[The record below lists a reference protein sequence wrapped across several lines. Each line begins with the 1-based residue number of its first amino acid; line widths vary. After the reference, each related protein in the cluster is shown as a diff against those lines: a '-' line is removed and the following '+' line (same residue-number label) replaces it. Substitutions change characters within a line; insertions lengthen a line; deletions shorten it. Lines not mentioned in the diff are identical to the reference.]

1 MKLSVSKNNIP
12 FEDFDLTSE
21 LTIAGQGLSFLIGRS
36 AECHVQLDDKM
47 VSREHAVLNFSGG
60 QWSIKQIS
68 EFAPLHVNGSL
79 VNESEL
85 NNGDMLTI
93 GPFSIICFV
102 SNVNVAVE
110 SAPVVEEVPAAE
122 PEPAMTET
130 VALSSE
136 ESSEEV
142 SELDDLDPPEEEKET
157 EENPESSGDGPDFE
171 DLGTEAGSSQIGEAT
186 SFFSGQ
192 NTEVEFP
199 EENDGTETFG
209 DEELEGDGEYSD
221 EYGEEDDYGLDDDY
235 EDDEDKTQV
244 LQSFAS
250 FALELFGEFAP
261 YDKYNIEDTEVIIGR
276 DPAKCQ
282 IVLNDPE
289 VSSTHAK
296 LKKNNITCML
306 EDLQSGNGT
315 ILNGERINQTVL
327 TNHDEFIIGSTT
339 FTFHV
344 GSDFLDKEKD
354 RLMPVEENQ
363 SVEVEEVVEVS
374 SDYEG
379 EDGEFDLAEGGE
391 FGAEESTAP
400 KSLFSKEALKDP
412 ASRKKLIYIVAG
424 LLVAVLVLGPDPETE
439 TSKKNK
445 AKNAKIKKGPKK
457 KLSTPKIKLNPEQL
471 EFVDAQYLL
480 AQELVETGKYEQA
493 ILEIDKM
500 KQVIPEYKNSNQL
513 YNVAKTGLAKIE
525 ELERKRR
532 EEIRR
537 KERLAKVAKL
547 VEKAKEATKQRQE
560 TFARSLF
567 QEILSLDP
575 ENFDVP
581 QLKLELDE
589 WRKEKDRIAVEKAT
603 REAERKR
610 QVKELSPGKNYYLK
624 GQWHSAMLKLE
635 SFLRLQG
642 MDDDLVKEASKM
654 LKESKENLGNIIG
667 PLLGK
672 ARSLSEGQ
680 DLKGA
685 YETYN
690 KILEFDPTHSE
701 ALNEMDTI
709 RETLNTRS
717 KKVFREAIIA
727 ESLSLF
733 NEAKEKF
740 QEVQQISPSDSEY
753 YKKATV
759 KLKDYLE

>member
-21 LTIAGQGLSFLIGRS
+21 LTMTGQGLSFLIGRS
-36 AECHVQLDDKM
+36 PECHVLLDDKM
-47 VSREHAVLNFSGG
+47 VSREHAVLSFVDGK
-60 QWSIKQIS
+60 WKIKQLS
-68 EFAPLHVNGSL
+68 EFAPLHLNGNL
-79 VNESEL
+79 INESEL

-93 GPFSIICFV
+93 GPFSAVCFI
-102 SNVNVAVE
+102 SQTSIPVE
-110 SAPVVEEVPAAE
+110 ESEPVEEVTPDE
-122 PEPAMTET
+122 VDDTPSFTET
-130 VALSSE
+130 VALSPEAATEEVEEVLDNNEDE
-136 ESSEEV
+136 ESELV
-142 SELDDLDPPEEEKET
+142 SE
-157 EENPESSGDGPDFE
+157 G
-171 DLGTEAGSSQIGEAT
+171 GSSQIGEAT
-186 SFFSGQ
+186 SFFSGE
-192 NTEVEFP
+192 NSDVEFP

-209 DEELEGDGEYSD
+209 EDGAEGDEYSD
-221 EYGEEDDYGLDDDY
+221 EYADDGDYNEEDDYGLDEDYDD
-235 EDDEDKTQV
+235 DDDKTQV

-363 SVEVEEVVEVS
+363 TVEVEEVVEVS

-379 EDGEFDLAEGGE
+379 EEGEFEEVEAGE
-391 FGAEESTAP
+391 FGAVQDTGP

-412 ASRKKLIYIVAG
+412 AQRKKLIYIVAG
-424 LLVAVLVLGPDPETE
+424 LLLLVVFLSPDPDTD
-439 TSKKNK
+439 TSEKNK
-445 AKNAKIKKGPKK
+445 KKNAKLEKGAKK
-457 KLSTPKIKLNPEQL
+457 KLSKPKIKLNPEQL

-480 AQELVETGKYEQA
+480 ATELVETGKYEQA

-500 KQVIPEYKNSNQL
+500 KQVIAEYKNSNQL

-547 VEKAKEATKQRQE
+547 VVKAKEATKERQE

-589 WRKEKDRIAVEKAT
+589 WRKEKDRIAVEKAQ

-610 QVKELSPGKNYYLK
+610 QVKELAPGKNYYLK
-624 GQWHSAMLKLE
+624 GQWHSATLKLE

-654 LKESKENLGNIIG
+654 LKESKENLGNVIG

-709 RETLNTRS
+709 RETLHTRS

-740 QEVQQISPSDSEY
+740 QEVQQISPSDSDY

>member
-21 LTIAGQGLSFLIGRS
+21 LTVAGQGLSFLIGRS
-36 AECHVQLDDKM
+36 SECHVCLDDKM
-47 VSREHAVLNFSGG
+47 VSREHAVLEYKNNS
-60 QWSIKQIS
+60 WSIKQLS
-68 EFAPLHVNGSL
+68 EFAPLYVNGNL
-79 VNESEL
+79 VSDSVL
-85 NNGDMLTI
+85 QNGDMI
-93 GPFSIICFV
+93 MVGPFSAICFV
-102 SNVNVAVE
+102 T
-110 SAPVVEEVPAAE
+110 PVSIPINPEPLVEETPS
-122 PEPAMTET
+122 MTET
-130 VALSSE
+130 IAVHSDLAPDSSLDTQEDIGIE
-136 ESSEEV
+136 EIQ
-142 SELDDLDPPEEEKET
+142 EEEDEII
-157 EENPESSGDGPDFE
+157 EEDSPDEFQ
-171 DLGTEAGSSQIGEAT
+171 DLGTEAGSSQIGEST
-186 SFFSGQ
+186 SFFSGE
-192 NTEVEFP
+192 NNDVEFP
-199 EENDGTETFG
+199 EDNDGTETFG
-209 DEELEGDGEYSD
+209 EDSVDEEYSED
-221 EYGEEDDYGLDDDY
+221 DDYGLDDDY
-235 EDDEDKTQV
+235 EEDDKTQV
-244 LQSFAS
+244 LKSFAS
-250 FALELFGEFAP
+250 FALELFGELAP
-261 YDKYNIEDTEVIIGR
+261 YDKYNIESTEVIIGR
-276 DPAKCQ
+276 DPAKCH

-306 EDLQSGNGT
+306 EDMQSGNGT

-344 GSDFLDKEKD
+344 GSDFLEKEKD

-363 SVEVEEVVEVS
+363 SVEVEEIIEVS
-374 SDYEG
+374 DDYEG
-379 EDGEFDLAEGGE
+379 EEGEFDDVEGGD
-391 FGAEESTAP
+391 FGSSQDIGS

-412 ASRKKLIYIVAG
+412 VKRKKIIYIVLGIVVAFV
-424 LLVAVLVLGPDPETE
+424 LLAPDPEVD
-439 TSKKNK
+439 TSAKNK
-445 AKNAKIKKGPKK
+445 AKNQKLAKNPKK
-457 KLSTPKIKLNPEQL
+457 KLSEAKIKLNPEQL

-480 AQELVETGKYEQA
+480 AQELIETGQYEQA
-493 ILEIDKM
+493 ILEIDKL

-537 KERLAKVAKL
+537 REMLAKVATL
-547 VEKAKEATKQRQE
+547 VEKAKVATKEKQE

-575 ENFDVP
+575 ENFEVP
-581 QLKLELDE
+581 QMRLELDE
-589 WRKEKDRIAVEKAT
+589 WRKEKDRISVEKAQ

-610 QVKELSPGKNYYLK
+610 QIKELEPGKTYYLK
-624 GQWHSAMLKLE
+624 GNWHSAMLKLE

-642 MDDDLVKEASKM
+642 MDADLTKEATKM
-654 LKESKENLGNIIG
+654 LNESKENLNNVIL

-672 ARSLSEGQ
+672 ARSLNEGQ

-690 KILEFDPTHSE
+690 KILGFDPTHGE
-701 ALNEMDTI
+701 ALNEMDEI
-709 RETLNTRS
+709 RETLFIRS
-717 KKVFREAIIA
+717 RKVFREAIIA

-753 YKKATV
+753 YQKATE
-759 KLKDYLE
+759 KLKNYLE

>member
-12 FEDFDLTSE
+12 YEDFDLTSE

-36 AECHVQLDDKM
+36 SECHVHLDDKM
-47 VSREHAVLNFSGG
+47 VSREHAVLEFN
-60 QWSIKQIS
+60 QNKWKIRQVS
-68 EFAPLHVNGSL
+68 EYSPLNINGKT
-79 VNESEL
+79 VTESEI
-85 NNGDMLTI
+85 NSGDMIMI
-93 GPFSIICFV
+93 GPFALTCFV
-102 SNVNVAVE
+102 TNLSIPAKEEANEEIVEENIAEEAVE
-110 SAPVVEEVPAAE
+110 GEDVF
-122 PEPAMTET
+122 TET
-130 VALSSE
+130 IAVSSE
-136 ESSEEV
+136 EAIQEDPLDLDNENEDV
-142 SELDDLDPPEEEKET
+142 DDLDPVT
-157 EENPESSGDGPDFE
+157 NAG
-171 DLGTEAGSSQIGEAT
+171 GSSQIGEAT

-192 NTEVEFP
+192 NDEVEFP
-199 EENDGTETFG
+199 EDNDGTESFG
-209 DEELEGDGEYSD
+209 EQIDGEADQYSD
-221 EYGEEDDYGLDDDY
+221 EYADDGYEDDYGLDDDY
-235 EDDEDKTQV
+235 EEDDKTQV

-261 YDKYNIEDTEVIIGR
+261 YDKYNIEETEVIIGR
-276 DPAKCQ
+276 DPAKCH

-296 LKKNNITCML
+296 LKKNNITCIL

-327 TNHDEFIIGSTT
+327 TNSDEFIIGSTT

-374 SDYEG
+374 EDYEG
-379 EDGEFDLAEGGE
+379 DVEDFEFTEGGT
-391 FGAEESTAP
+391 FGETESVGP
-400 KSLFSKEALKDP
+400 VPLFSKAALKDP
-412 ASRKKLIYIVAG
+412 VQRKKLIYGVVGILLAIVFLA
-424 LLVAVLVLGPDPETE
+424 PDPATE
-439 TSKKNK
+439 VSKKNK
-445 AKNAKIKKGPKK
+445 EKNAKIEAGPKK
-457 KLSTPKIKLNPEQL
+457 ALSTPEIKLKPEQL
-471 EFVDAQYLL
+471 EFVDAQYQL
-480 AQELVETGKYEQA
+480 AKELIETGKYEQA
-493 ILEIDKM
+493 IFEIDKL

-513 YNVAKTGLAKIE
+513 YNVAKTNLARIE

-532 EEIRR
+532 EEIR
-537 KERLAKVAKL
+537 KKVLLAKVAKL
-547 VEKAKEATKQRQE
+547 VVKAKEATKERQE
-560 TFARSLF
+560 ALARSLF

-589 WRKEKDRIAVEKAT
+589 WKKEIDRIAVEKAA

-610 QVKELSPGKNYYLK
+610 QIKELEPGKTYYTK
-624 GQWHSAMLKLE
+624 GDWHRATLKLE
-635 SFLRLQG
+635 TFLRLQG
-642 MDDDLVKEASKM
+642 MDADLVKEATKM
-654 LKESKENLGNIIG
+654 LKESKENLNNVIQ

-680 DLKGA
+680 DLKGS

-690 KILEFDPTHSE
+690 KILSFDPTHRE
-701 ALNEMDTI
+701 ALNEMDAI
-709 RETLNTRS
+709 RTTLYTRS
-717 KKVFREAIIA
+717 RKVFREAIIA

-753 YKKATV
+753 YQKATD
-759 KLKDYLE
+759 KLKNYLE